1 MDEYM
6 GIVKIFGGNFAPQ
19 GWMFCDGRLLQIGE
33 YDALFTLLGTTY
45 GGDGQTTFALPDLRS
60 RIPLGGGQGAASGTQ
75 PIGLGEMQGEEMHT
89 LTTQE
94 MPTHNH
100 YVLVSD
106 VNSTQ
111 SVATGNSIMS
121 TQGSTASGSFVGT
134 PGFNNAAPNVAL
146 NQGTIG
152 FSGGTHP
159 HENRQPYLAVNYVIC
174 VEGIYPPRQ

>member
-19 GWMFCDGRLLQIGE
+19 GWMFCDGSLLAISQ
-33 YDALFTLLGTTY
+33 YDALYTLLGTTY
-45 GGDGQTTFALPDLRS
+45 GGDGISTFGLPDLRS
-60 RIPLGGGQGAASGTQ
+60 RIPLGGGQGAAPGTQ

-89 LTTQE
+89 LTSQE
-94 MPTHNH
+94 LPTHNH

-106 VNSTQ
+106 TNSSQ
-111 SVATGNSIMS
+111 SAATGNSIMS

-134 PGFNNAAPNVAL
+134 AGFNNATPNVAL
-146 NQGTIG
+146 NQATIG
-152 FSGGTHP
+152 PAGGAQP

-174 VEGIYPPRQ
+174 VEGLYPPHQ